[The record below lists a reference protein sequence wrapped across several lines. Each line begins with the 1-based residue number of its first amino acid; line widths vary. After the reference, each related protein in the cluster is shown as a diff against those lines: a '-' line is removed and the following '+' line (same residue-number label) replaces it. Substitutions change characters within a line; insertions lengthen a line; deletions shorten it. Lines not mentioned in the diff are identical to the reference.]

1 MSIIATRLNSI
12 KPSPTLAV
20 VRKTLEL
27 KKAGIDIIALG
38 AGEPDFDTP
47 DNIKE
52 AAIKAIKDGFT
63 KYTNVEGMPA
73 LKQAV
78 QAKFK
83 RENNIDYDLDEIIVS
98 TGGKQVIYNLFMAS
112 LDERD
117 EVIIPAPYWV
127 SYPDMVLLSG
137 GVPVFA
143 NCGIENNFKLSGEI
157 LERLITP
164 KTKWLI
170 INSPSNP
177 TGASYT
183 LEELQNIAEILR
195 KHPHVNIMSDDI
207 YEHITFDGFKFYTLA
222 EIAPDLKER
231 IFIVNGVSKAYSMT
245 GWRIGYGAGSKALI
259 KAMTMIQSQSTSNPC
274 SISQVAAIEALNGPQ
289 GYIKQN
295 ALNFEKK
302 RDLALSILQ
311 KVKYFECYKPEGAF
325 YLFVKCDKI
334 FGVKTKSG
342 KIISNSNDFAEYL
355 LEEAKVAVVP
365 GIAFGLERYFRI
377 SYATSMEELEEA
389 CIRIEKAI
397 GVIPAKA
404 GIQ

>member
-1 MSIIATRLNSI
+1 MSIISTRLNAI

-27 KKAGIDIIALG
+27 KRAGIDIIALG

-73 LKQAV
+73 LKEAI

-112 LDERD
+112 LNKGD

-127 SYPDMVLLSG
+127 SYPDMVLLAEG
-137 GVPVFA
+137 TPVFA
-143 NCGIENNFKLSGEI
+143 NCGIESNFKLSGEA
-157 LERLITP
+157 LEQLITP

-177 TGASYT
+177 TGASYSHSE
-183 LEELQNIAEILR
+183 LENIAEILR
-195 KHPHVNIMSDDI
+195 KHPHVNVMSDDI

-222 EIAPDLKER
+222 EIAPDLKDR
-231 IFIVNGVSKAYSMT
+231 IFTVNGVSKAYSMT

-259 KAMTMIQSQSTSNPC
+259 KAMTIIQSQSTSNPC
-274 SISQVAAIEALNGPQ
+274 SISQAAAVEALNGVQ
-289 GYIKQN
+289 GYIAQN

-311 KVKYFECYKPEGAF
+311 RVKYFECYKPEGAF
-325 YLFVKCDKI
+325 YLFIKCDKI
-334 FGVKTKSG
+334 FGTKTKSG
-342 KIISNSNDFAEYL
+342 KVINNNNDFGEYL

-365 GIAFGLERYFRI
+365 GIAFGLEGYFRI
-377 SYATSMEELEEA
+377 SYATSMEELQEA
-389 CIRIEKAI
+389 CLRIERAC
-397 GVIPAKA
+397 GSL
-404 GIQ
+404 

>member
-1 MSIIATRLNSI
+1 MSIISTRLNSI

-20 VRKTLEL
+20 VRKTFEL

-63 KYTNVEGMPA
+63 KYTNVEGVPA
-73 LKQAV
+73 LREAI

-112 LDERD
+112 LDDGD

-127 SYPDMVLLSG
+127 SYPDMVLLAG

-143 NCGIENNFKLSGEI
+143 NCDIKSNFKLSGTT
-157 LERLITP
+157 LERLITS

-177 TGASYT
+177 TGASYSRQE
-183 LEELQNIAEILR
+183 LENIAEILR
-195 KHPHVNIMSDDI
+195 KHPHIHVMSDDI

-222 EIAPDLKER
+222 QIAPDLKER
-231 IFIVNGVSKAYSMT
+231 IFTVNGVSKAYSMT
-245 GWRIGYGAGSKALI
+245 GWRIGYGAGSKVLI
-259 KAMTMIQSQSTSNPC
+259 KAMTIIQSQSTSNPC
-274 SISQVAAIEALNGPQ
+274 SISQVAAIEALNGTQ
-289 GYIKQN
+289 DYVKDN
-295 ALNFEKK
+295 ALNFQKK
-302 RDLALSILQ
+302 RDLVLSILERI
-311 KVKYFECYKPEGAF
+311 KCFECYKPEGAF
-325 YLFVKCDKI
+325 YLFIKCDKI
-334 FGVKTKSG
+334 FGAKTKSG
-342 KIISNSNDFAEYL
+342 KVISNSNDFGEYL
-355 LEEAKVAVVP
+355 LEEARVAVVP
-365 GIAFGLERYFRI
+365 GIAFGLEGYFRI

-389 CIRIEKAI
+389 CLRIERACI
-397 GVIPAKA
+397 LI
-404 GIQ
+404 